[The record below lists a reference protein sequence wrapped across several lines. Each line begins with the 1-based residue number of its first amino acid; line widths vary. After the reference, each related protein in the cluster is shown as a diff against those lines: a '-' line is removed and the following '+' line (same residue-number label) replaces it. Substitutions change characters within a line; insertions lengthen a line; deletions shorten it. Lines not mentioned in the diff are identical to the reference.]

1 MFKLFEVKEGKF
13 EVLPSIRAKKVK
25 NFFIVSIVIVAISF
39 LSGWLKIDEKDLWKV
54 YQVLIEKLNLKQDIP
69 EIIDNQK
76 RIDAK
81 VELEV
86 DKALQEVQPEYDRII
101 AEADKKYQPKYIDGV
116 NDESVCYTEECKSL
130 APPMRI
136 CAPWAE
142 GCEDLTKER

>member
-1 MFKLFEVKEGKF
+1 MRMFKLFEVKEGKF
-13 EVLPSIRAKKVK
+13 KVLPSVRIK
-25 NFFIVSIVIVAISF
+25 NIKGFFIASIVMILIGS
-39 LSGWLKIDEKDLWKV
+39 LSGWLKIDEKGLWKI
-54 YQVLIEKLNLKQDIP
+54 YQLLIERLNLKQEMP

-76 RIDAK
+76 RLDAK

-86 DKALQEVQPEYDRII
+86 DRALQEVQPEYDRII

-136 CAPWAE
+136 CAPWLDD
-142 GCEDLTKER
+142 CKKE

>member
-13 EVLPSIRAKKVK
+13 KVLPNVRIRTIKG
-25 NFFIVSIVIVAISF
+25 FFIASIVMILIGS
-39 LSGWLKIDEKDLWKV
+39 LSGWLRIDEKGLWKI
-54 YQVLIEKLNLKQDIP
+54 YQLLIERLNLKQEIP

-76 RIDAK
+76 RLDAK
-81 VELEV
+81 VEIEV
-86 DKALQEVQPEYDRII
+86 DRALQEVQPEYDRII

-136 CAPWAE
+136 CAPWAKD
-142 GCEDLTKER
+142 CF